1 LTDNIKRLKLM
12 DFIKEHGIVFK
23 HVTLSSNKESE
34 YYYDLKRVALH
45 PDGAHLIADLL
56 LEEVAKYHPKS
67 VGGLELGAVP
77 LATAIAMKSTMN
89 GRYDVG
95 IKSFIVRKNPKKHGL
110 EKKIEGEIEPPI
122 VVVDDVV
129 TSGNSVLDAVTAVI
143 EKGFNVAHVVCVI
156 DREEEGIMNVLKEK
170 HIKYSSLFTHS
181 DFKPFIEEQLKKN
194 QQNQKIQSN

>member
-1 LTDNIKRLKLM
+1 
-12 DFIKEHGIVFK
+12 
-23 HVTLSSNKESE
+23 
-34 YYYDLKRVALH
+34 VALH
-45 PDGAHLIADLL
+45 PDGAHLLTDLL
-56 LEEVAKYHPKS
+56 LEEIAKYHPKS

-129 TSGNSVLDAVTAVI
+129 TSGNSIMDAVTAVI
-143 EKGFNVAHVVCVI
+143 EEGFNVAHAVCVI
-156 DREEEGIMNVLKEK
+156 DREEEGVMNVLKERR
-170 HIKYSSLFTHS
+170 IKYSSLFTHS
-181 DFKPFIEEQLKKN
+181 DFKPFIEERLKKN
-194 QQNQKIQSN
+194 QQK